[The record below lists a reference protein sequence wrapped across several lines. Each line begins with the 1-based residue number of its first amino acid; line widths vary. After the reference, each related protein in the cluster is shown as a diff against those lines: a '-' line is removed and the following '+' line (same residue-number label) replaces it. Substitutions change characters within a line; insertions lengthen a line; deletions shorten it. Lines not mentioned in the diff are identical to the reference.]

1 MKRHFLRQLRVFG
14 FDAVE
19 PVILAALISEE
30 PLLLIGKAGT
40 GKTFL
45 LNSLS
50 EALGLEHRHY
60 NASLLSFDDL
70 IGFPAPDASGDA
82 IRFLQTPAT
91 IWKAESVL
99 IDEIS
104 RCKPEIQNKFFSLIH
119 ERRIQGMPL
128 AHLRYRWA
136 AMNPL
141 TMDVAEGA
149 DQYEGSIAL
158 DQALAD
164 RFAFILTVPDWV
176 QLTDE
181 EKEQVINPSGEA
193 AINPASGEL
202 INWITGLQKEFRA
215 RVDRADTDIILYC
228 RLVTTLLN
236 QGGNRVSPRRARL
249 LARNITAILIA
260 AEALYG
266 SLNDAHKVAMMK
278 LALQWSMP
286 HRAWLEKFPEH
297 AIDAAHAE
305 AMTVIKNPNRHERW
319 LTDFRLQGDLVARTG
334 MLLEKGPDRDTR
346 SLGLIQFMQTGDP
359 IEVAILSF
367 VTLPALE
374 QLDLLNE
381 EALNA
386 LAKTGMGVIQVQ
398 GEVKWREF
406 IDRKSTKFHPG
417 LVAMQHLLE
426 KLPARDGERVARARQ
441 LLSRMLVD
449 QIPVQEPEHTEEL
462 LNRCFLRV
470 REILRL
476 KKLNQ
481 EKKK

>member
-19 PVILAALISEE
+19 PVILAALISED

-70 IGFPAPDASGDA
+70 IGFPAPDATGDT

-119 ERRIQGMPL
+119 ERKIQGMPL
-128 AHLRYRWA
+128 DRLRYRWA

-164 RFAFILTVPDWV
+164 RFAFILTVPDWL

-181 EKEQVINPSGEA
+181 EKDLVINPAGEA
-193 AINPASGEL
+193 AINATSKAFIG
-202 INWITGLQKEFRA
+202 WIANLRKEFLKRLSKSDA
-215 RVDRADTDIILYC
+215 DIILYS
-228 RLVTTLLN
+228 RLVSTLLSL
-236 QGGNRVSPRRARL
+236 GKTRISPRRARL
-249 LARNITAILIA
+249 LARNITAVLIA

-266 SLNDAHKVAMMK
+266 PLPEAQKVSMMR
-278 LALQWSMP
+278 LALSYSLP
-286 HRAWLEKFPEH
+286 HRAWIDELSEH

-305 AMTVIKNPNRHERW
+305 AMAVLKDPDRQERW
-319 LTDFRLQGDLVARTG
+319 LTNFRLQGHLPSRVS
-334 MLLEKGPDRDTR
+334 MLLEDGPDRDTR
-346 SLGLIQFMQTGDP
+346 SLGLLQFLQTGDR
-359 IEVAILSF
+359 IETTILAF
-367 VTLPALE
+367 VTMPVLE
-374 QLDLLNE
+374 QLNLLNE

-386 LAKTGMGVIQVQ
+386 VAKAGMEVIQVT
-398 GEVKWREF
+398 GEIKW
-406 IDRKSTKFHPG
+406 TTYGNNPQPHPM
-417 LVAMQHLLE
+417 LSVIQQLIS
-426 KLPARDGERVARARQ
+426 KLPSNDQGRIGRARQ
-441 LLSRMLVD
+441 VLSRFLVD
-449 QIPVQEPEHTEEL
+449 QIPVEEPEHAEEL
-462 LNRCFLRV
+462 LNQCFVRV
-470 REILRL
+470 REFIRQR
-476 KKLNQ
+476 KLTI
-481 EKKK
+481 KTKR